1 MSNDRTIEKEGE
13 STVTTNGCNGNVV
26 LEDITVDVIG
36 GEWPTTLRK
45 NKHMLVSICN
55 VSKWVVETCDQFCYL
70 GSTIS
75 DTGGNIKEIDLVG

>member
-1 MSNDRTIEKEGE
+1 MIGPLRKRERAPLQLMDVMAN
-13 STVTTNGCNGNVV
+13 VT

-75 DTGGNIKEIDLVG
+75 DTGGNIKEIDPVG